1 MKKVLPIIVFILG
14 FMLILPT
21 NVYAVDTTTNNTN
34 INTTTNNSNS
44 NTTKS
49 NNNSSQTTKG
59 NNSNTNIDISQYNQ
73 SQNCNTLLGNP
84 SDSNSVAWLIDK
96 ILTYATIAGMGLVVV
111 LSSMDFLK
119 VITNG
124 SDDEMAKASRK
135 LAIRLL
141 LAALLFF
148 VPTLTNAMLAIFG
161 LTSDS
166 TCGIQQG

>member
-1 MKKVLPIIVFILG
+1 MKRLLPIIVLIVG

-21 NVYAVDTTTNNTN
+21 NVYAVEPTSSATPGNKNTTQS
-34 INTTTNNSNS
+34 NTTT
-44 NTTKS
+44 KS
-49 NNNSSQTTKG
+49 
-59 NNSNTNIDISQYNQ
+59 NNSNTNIDMGQYNQ
-73 SQNCNTLLGNP
+73 AQNCNTLLGNP

-111 LSSMDFLK
+111 LSSIDFLK

-124 SDDEMAKASRK
+124 SDEEMTKASKK
-135 LAIRLL
+135 LAIRLI

-148 VPTLTNAMLAIFG
+148 VPTLTNAMLGIFG

>member
-1 MKKVLPIIVFILG
+1 MKKLLPIIVFIFG
-14 FMLILPT
+14 FMLFLPT
-21 NVYAVDTTTNNTN
+21 NVYAVDTTTTPNNNTTAGTKNTTSGTNNTTAGTKKANNNNTN
-34 INTTTNNSNS
+34 I
-44 NTTKS
+44 
-49 NNNSSQTTKG
+49 
-59 NNSNTNIDISQYNQ
+59 DMSQYNQ

-135 LAIRLL
+135 LAIRLI

-148 VPTLTNAMLAIFG
+148 VPTLTNAMLGIFG
-161 LTSDS
+161 LTSDA

>member
-1 MKKVLPIIVFILG
+1 MKKLLPIIVFIFGL
-14 FMLILPT
+14 MLMFPISV
-21 NVYAVDTTTNNTN
+21 NAV
-34 INTTTNNSNS
+34 
-44 NTTKS
+44 
-49 NNNSSQTTKG
+49 QTTATATPGTSGISEQSSTPAKG
-59 NNSNTNIDISQYNQ
+59 NNSNTNIDMSQYNQ

-111 LSSMDFLK
+111 LSSIDFLK

-124 SDDEMAKASRK
+124 SDEEMAKASKK

>member
-1 MKKVLPIIVFILG
+1 MKKYVLAIIFIFA
-14 FMLILPT
+14 FMIAIPT
-21 NVYAVDTTTNNTN
+21 NVYAVDT
-34 INTTTNNSNS
+34 NSNKQQTGTATPG
-44 NTTKS
+44 NKTTAGT
-49 NNNSSQTTKG
+49 SQTPGTQKG
-59 NNSNTNIDISQYNQ
+59 NNSNTTIDMGQYNQ

-84 SDSNSVAWLIDK
+84 SDPNSVAWLIDK

-119 VITNG
+119 VVVK
-124 SDDEMAKASRK
+124 SDDDEMAKASKK

-148 VPTLTNAMLAIFG
+148 VPTLTNAMLGIFG

>member
-1 MKKVLPIIVFILG
+1 MKRLIPIIVFIFG
-14 FMLILPT
+14 FMLMLPT
-21 NVYAVDTTTNNTN
+21 NVYAVDASATPNNKNANTKENIYTNDQN
-34 INTTTNNSNS
+34 
-44 NTTKS
+44 KS
-49 NNNSSQTTKG
+49 GTTKG
-59 NNSNTNIDISQYNQ
+59 NNSNTNIDMSQYNQ

-111 LSSMDFLK
+111 LSSVDFLK

-124 SDDEMAKASRK
+124 SDDEMAKASKK